1 MYGTRHHGRGHT
13 GRPESAREK
22 RVRSRLKSAAQRA
35 AQEGAQGNPHGSSP
49 AGSHASAHPPGGR
62 AAGTL
67 VAQVSDALRQMILSG
82 EFPPGAKLPS
92 EAQLTQAHGVSRT
105 VVREAVAALRSDGLV
120 EARQGAGVFVLD
132 HATTTPLLSFQNVDG
147 ARVSSTI
154 ELLELRTGVEVEAAG
169 LAAARRS
176 PAQEEVI
183 FERHFAVRTA
193 LDEGRS
199 TVEADLALHLA
210 IADATNNPRFR
221 EFLAMIGRDAIPR
234 AVLEGEGQSVERVSS
249 YIKMID
255 EEHQRI
261 VVAISRGDEDAAREA
276 MRVHLRGSQARYRT
290 LLQTRRKHVI

>member
-1 MYGTRHHGRGHT
+1 MYGTRHHGRGHI

-35 AQEGAQGNPHGSSP
+35 AHGGAAAGPH
-49 AGSHASAHPPGGR
+49 AGPHAPSGR
-62 AAGTL
+62 ASGTL
-67 VAQVSDALRQMILSG
+67 VAQISDTLRQMILSG

-193 LDEGRS
+193 LEEGRS